1 LCLTILLMLLRPSAV
16 MAQDFYFQFSGHL
29 LSEALTVIAERTGDN
44 IAFDADQLGHV
55 SPDREISGNSTPE
68 LLDALLEGTT
78 FTYLHQYG
86 SYLIIKKEDRTGP
99 LTNARDSIRG
109 ILLDAGTGHALPWAD
124 IYLSSN
130 HTHFYASSDGSFII
144 PTPENEPQDIYVSYL
159 GYHPI
164 DTTLS
169 ADGRSGP
176 YIFRMEPKSALL
188 EQVEIEA
195 PKMPMLC
202 VGPDA
207 GQYLLRP
214 ASFNNLPSY
223 GETDLFSAL
232 ELLPGITYSQNAS
245 KLSIRGGAGDQNLV
259 LFDGFT
265 LYNLDHYFGAFSV
278 LNPNAVEAIRVFK
291 GGFDSRYGER
301 VSGIIDARGKSGDS
315 LASSVYGGINL
326 LGANLT
332 LEAPVSQKFSLL
344 LSGRTGYSSILSN
357 FMMENIYQDQ
367 QVSGSPWPE
376 GREQSNIDPDY
387 RFNDFNLKLRY
398 LVRNN
403 EEISLSAY
411 SGMDKLQLKDQIIRQ
426 DVSSEITDDSRWYNY
441 GLGLTWSKKWNHR
454 ISSSIQT
461 GASGFLNTYE
471 SQVSM
476 IQDSIG
482 TPAGPGPGSSDV
494 YPSPE
499 QSGKMEENYL
509 GDFYFGIRN
518 TLRLNPNHQLDI
530 GMITRKQLYSLYK
543 ESAQPGGS
551 EDLSGSS
558 GLWSIYLQDE
568 ITWNKNLRVKPG
580 LRMNYY
586 TMTGGFYLE
595 PRLSASYSWDNGI
608 RLKCSAGKYYQF
620 LNKVASGEAY
630 GYNRE
635 IWVLADEE
643 QHPVLSSNHF
653 ILGTTYEKGDFTL
666 DLEAYYK
673 TYDGLQQ
680 WVTLASGP
688 EKYDFR
694 RPTSVLSF
702 SEPPQT
708 MIASGSGCSYGLD
721 FLMKYQHNHYQGWLS
736 YSLGRSLQRYD
747 LINQGDDIPAP
758 VDRLHALDLTQ
769 MYSAGNWNFS
779 LVYLFSTGQPYI
791 IANLK
796 QNETAVLQVFRRL
809 PNYHRV
815 DVSTNY
821 SFHIKKARF
830 RLGLSIINL
839 LNWQNYYDID
849 RRNFLF
855 NNISYEQTSIIKSQ
869 GITPNIFLQF
879 RF

>member
-1 LCLTILLMLLRPSAV
+1 MLLRPSTV
-16 MAQDFYFQFSGHL
+16 MAQDYYFHFSGHA
-29 LSEALTVIAERTGDN
+29 LSEALSVIAERTGDN
-44 IAFDADQLGHV
+44 IAFDADKLDHV
-55 SPDREISGNSTPE
+55 WPDREISGNSTPE
-68 LLDALLEGTT
+68 LLNFLLEGTGY
-78 FTYLHQYG
+78 TYLHQYG
-86 SYLIIKKEDRTGP
+86 SYLIIKKADRMSQ

-130 HTHFYASSDGSFII
+130 HTHLYASSDGTFII
-144 PTPENEPQDIYVSYL
+144 PTSENESQDIYVSYL

-164 DTTLS
+164 DTTIA

-176 YIFRMEPKSALL
+176 YIFRMEPKSELL
-188 EQVEIEA
+188 EQVEVEA
-195 PKMPMLC
+195 PKMPMLG
-202 VGPDA
+202 VGPNA
-207 GQYLLRP
+207 SQYLLRP

-245 KLSIRGGAGDQNLV
+245 ELSIRGGAGDQNLV

-265 LYNLDHYFGAFSV
+265 LYNLDHYFGAFSA

-301 VSGIIDARGKSGDS
+301 VSGIIDAMGKSGDS
-315 LASSVYGGINL
+315 LAASVYGGINL

-332 LEAPVSQKFSLL
+332 LEVPVSQKFSML

-367 QVSGSPWPE
+367 QVSGSPWPD
-376 GREQSNIDPDY
+376 GREQSKIDPDY

-398 LVRNN
+398 LIRNN

-411 SGMDKLQLKDQIIRQ
+411 GGMDHLQLRDQVIRQ
-426 DVSSEITDDSRWYNY
+426 DISSDITDDSRWYNY
-441 GLGLTWSKKWNHR
+441 GLGITWSKKWNRR

-461 GASGFLNTYE
+461 GASGFLNTYK
-471 SQVSM
+471 SQVS
-476 IQDSIG
+476 IFQDSIG
-482 TPAGPGPGSSDV
+482 PPAGPGPGSSDIS
-494 YPSPE
+494 PFPE
-499 QSGKMEENYL
+499 QKMEQNYL
-509 GDFYFGIRN
+509 GDLYFGIRN
-518 TLRLNPNHQLDI
+518 TLRLNPNHHLDI
-530 GMITRKQLYSLYK
+530 GMTTRKQLYSLYK
-543 ESAQPGGS
+543 EDVQPAGS

-568 ITWNKNLRVKPG
+568 ITRKKNFRVKPG

-586 TMTGGFYLE
+586 TMTRGVYLE

-620 LNKVASGEAY
+620 LSKVASGQAY

-635 IWVLADEE
+635 IWFLADEK

-653 ILGTTYEKGDFTL
+653 ILGTTFEKGDFTL
-666 DLEAYYK
+666 DLETYYK

-680 WVTLASGP
+680 LINLASGP
-688 EKYDFR
+688 EKFDFR
-694 RPTSVLSF
+694 LQTPVLSF
-702 SEPPQT
+702 NESSQT
-708 MIASGSGCSYGLD
+708 MIASGSGRSFGLD
-721 FLMKYQHNHYQGWLS
+721 FMLKYQHDHYQGWLS
-736 YSLGRSLQRYD
+736 YSLCRSLQRYD
-747 LINQGDDIPAP
+747 LINHGDDIPAP

-791 IANLK
+791 ISNVK

-815 DVSTNY
+815 DVSANY
-821 SFHIKKARF
+821 SFHIKTARF

-855 NNISYEQTSIIKSQ
+855 NNISYEQTSIIRSQ

>member
-1 LCLTILLMLLRPSAV
+1 MLLRPSVV
-16 MAQDFYFQFSGHL
+16 MAQEYYFRFSGHV
-29 LSEALTVIAERTGDN
+29 LSEALTIVAERTGDN
-44 IAFDADQLGHV
+44 IAFDADKLGHV
-55 SPDREISGNSTPE
+55 AQDREISGNNTPE
-68 LLDALLEGTT
+68 LLDALLEGTG

-86 SYLIIKKEDRTGP
+86 SYLIIKREDRMGKS
-99 LTNARDSIRG
+99 TNARDSIRG
-109 ILLDAGTGHALPWAD
+109 VLLDAGTGHALPWAD

-130 HTHFYASSDGSFII
+130 NTHLYASADGSFII
-144 PTPENEPQDIYVSYL
+144 PASENESQDIYLSYL

-164 DTTLS
+164 DTTVS

-176 YIFRMEPKSALL
+176 YVFRMEPKSELL

-195 PKMPMLC
+195 PKMPMLG

-214 ASFNNLPSY
+214 ASFINLPSY

-232 ELLPGITYSQNAS
+232 ELLPGITYSQNGS
-245 KLSIRGGAGDQNLV
+245 ELSIRGGAGDQNLV

-265 LYNLDHYFGAFSV
+265 LYNLDHYFGAFSA

-315 LASSVYGGINL
+315 LAASVYGGINL

-332 LEAPVSQKFSLL
+332 LEAPVSQKFSML

-367 QVSGSPWPE
+367 QVSSSPWPG

-398 LVRNN
+398 LVRDD

-411 SGMDKLQLKDQIIRQ
+411 GGLDNLQLRDRIVRQ
-426 DVSSEITDDSRWYNY
+426 DLLEITDDSRWYNY
-441 GLGLTWSKKWNHR
+441 GLGLTWSKKWNRR

-461 GASGFLNTYE
+461 GASGFNNMYE
-471 SQVSM
+471 SRVS
-476 IQDSIG
+476 IYQDSIG
-482 TPAGPGPGSSDV
+482 PTTGPGPAGSDT
-494 YPSPE
+494 SPAPEGLAQDGLME
-499 QSGKMEENYL
+499 QNYL

-518 TLRLNPNHQLDI
+518 TLQLNSNHHLDL
-530 GMITRKQLYSLYK
+530 GMITRKQLYSLHK
-543 ESAQPGGS
+543 ESAQPAVS
-551 EDLSGSS
+551 EDMSGSS
-558 GLWSIYLQDE
+558 GLWTIYLQDE
-568 ITWNKNLRVKPG
+568 ITQNKNLKVKPG
-580 LRMNYY
+580 LRLNYY
-586 TMTGGFYLE
+586 AMTRGFYLE

-608 RLKCSAGKYYQF
+608 RLKFSAGKYYQY
-620 LNKVASGEAY
+620 LSKVASGQAY

-635 IWVLADEE
+635 IWLLADEE

-653 ILGTTYEKGDFTL
+653 ILGTTFDKGDFTL

-673 TYDGLQQ
+673 TFNGLQQ
-680 WVTLASGP
+680 WVTLAEGP
-688 EKYDFR
+688 EMYDFR
-694 RPTSVLSF
+694 RPTSVLSYN
-702 SEPPQT
+702 EPPQT
-708 MIASGSGCSYGLD
+708 MIASGSGRSFGLD
-721 FLMKYQHNHYQGWLS
+721 FLLKYQHDNYQGWLS
-736 YSLGRSLQRYD
+736 YSLGRSLQHYD

-758 VDRLHALDLTQ
+758 LDRLHALDLTQ
-769 MYSAGNWNFS
+769 MYTAGNWNFS

-791 IANLK
+791 IAQAL
-796 QNETAVLQVFRRL
+796 QGETAVQKVFQRL
-809 PNYHRV
+809 PSYHRV
-815 DVSTNY
+815 DVSANY
-821 SFHIKKARF
+821 SFQIKKARF

-839 LNWQNYYDID
+839 LDWQNYYDID

-855 NNISYEQTSIIKSQ
+855 NNISYEQTSILKSQ
-869 GITPNIFLQF
+869 GITPNVFLQF